1 LLRLKMRSAADDS
14 CSNRIKSSR
23 EPSRRS
29 QLVLKM
35 ENPRKNG
42 VSYIEERGKRGNW
55 DKALEVLAHVPDVE
69 PAEHDR
75 LLESDG

>member
-1 LLRLKMRSAADDS
+1 
-14 CSNRIKSSR
+14 
-23 EPSRRS
+23 
-29 QLVLKM
+29 M

-55 DKALEVLAHVPDVE
+55 DKALEVLAHVPEVE